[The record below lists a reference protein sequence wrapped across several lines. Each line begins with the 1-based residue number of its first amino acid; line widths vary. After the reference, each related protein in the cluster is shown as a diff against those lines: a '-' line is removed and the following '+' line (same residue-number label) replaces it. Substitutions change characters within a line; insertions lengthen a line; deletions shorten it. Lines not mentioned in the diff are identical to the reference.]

1 MELRPCT
8 RIIFIYS
15 LFFILAQSVHA
26 EDILIFSTA
35 PTQPPAVTV
44 QLYKPLVERLSAA
57 TGKRIVLKPA
67 RNFLEYTRG
76 IQKGSYD
83 ILFDGPHFV
92 GWRMARSGHKV
103 IARLPG
109 RIVFTIIAREDAGI
123 TDYSQ
128 LAGKKVCAFASPN
141 LLTLGFMNLFPRA
154 ASQPIM
160 VRVKSFKGALDCVK
174 SGKGVAAVMRD
185 KFWDKRSVEE
195 KQNLQLLYTAN
206 HAFPHRAFSVSK
218 RVDARARKAILQ
230 TLLKEG
236 AEAPGSEILKRFRSK
251 SFLLARPQEYKGL
264 GALLKPVW
272 GFRHAQ

>member
-1 MELRPCT
+1 MELRPLALV
-8 RIIFIYS
+8 IS
-15 LFFILAQSVHA
+15 FFSSVLLVNTPVLA

-44 QLYKPLVERLSAA
+44 QLYKPLVEQLSAA
-57 TGKRIVLKPA
+57 TGKRIILKPA

-92 GWRMARSGHKV
+92 GWRMEQSGHRV
-103 IARLPG
+103 LARLPG
-109 RIVFTIIAREDAGI
+109 NIVFTVVARQDAGI

-160 VRVKSFKGALDCVK
+160 VRVTSFKGALDCVK
-174 SGKGVAAVMRD
+174 SGKGIAAVMRD
-185 KFWDKRSVEE
+185 KFWEKRTPEQ
-195 KQNLQLLYTAN
+195 KQNLQVIYTAN

-218 RVDARARKAILQ
+218 RVDARTRKAILKV
-230 TLLKEG
+230 LLSQG
-236 AEAPGSEILKRFRSK
+236 AQAPGAAILKRFRSK
-251 SFLLARPQEYKGL
+251 NFEFARPKEYKGL
-264 GALLKPVW
+264 GVLLKPVW
-272 GFRHAQ
+272 GFRQTR

>member
-1 MELRPCT
+1 MELRPKT
-8 RIIFIYS
+8 LVFS
-15 LFFILAQSVHA
+15 FLFFLNQPAQA

-44 QLYKPLVERLSAA
+44 QLYKPLVEHLSAV

-92 GWRMARSGHKV
+92 GWRMAQSGHKV

-109 RIVFTIIAREDAGI
+109 HIVFTVVAREDAGI

-174 SGKGVAAVMRD
+174 SGKGIAAVMRD
-185 KFWDKRSVEE
+185 TFWEKRSPEQ
-195 KQNLQLLYTAN
+195 KQSLQVIYTAN
-206 HAFPHRAFSVSK
+206 QAFPHRAFSVSK
-218 RVDARARKAILQ
+218 RVDARTRKAILQ
-230 TLLKEG
+230 ALLSEG
-236 AEAPGSEILKRFRSK
+236 AEAPGSAAILKRFRSK
-251 SFLLARPQEYKGL
+251 NFQLARPQEYKGL
-264 GALLKPVW
+264 GVLLKPVW
-272 GFRHAQ
+272 GFRRSP